1 MTSKHDT
8 GGPAMPHNRSLALC
22 EHCAQEQA
30 HPGMTLLDWFAG
42 QAPEWATAGP
52 HRTSAGIAPGAN
64 TEDAFLRYEWA
75 AAMIAEKRKLEGN
88 NNG

>member
-1 MTSKHDT
+1 MSKHDT

-42 QAPEWATAGP
+42 QVVVGLYAGN
-52 HRTSAGIAPGAN
+52 AEAIARVAY
-64 TEDAFLRYEWA
+64 DRA
-75 AAMIAEKRKLEGN
+75 AALVAEKRKREGE
-88 NNG
+88 

>member
-1 MTSKHDT
+1 MTNKHDT

-42 QAPEWATAGP
+42 QAIAGKCDLDPDQYSVWAYDLAE
-52 HRTSAGIAPGAN
+52 A
-64 TEDAFLRYEWA
+64 LV
-75 AAMIAEKRKLEGN
+75 AEKRKREGE
-88 NNG
+88 